1 MEFKLAINEAN
12 YTIDHVTTNLV
23 KGRLNYNVSWHKHP
37 VFHII
42 YILEGKGTVTVGTTT
57 TVAEPGMLYV
67 ISPNEPHR
75 FLFGE
80 GEPLTNLE
88 STFRLLD
95 GRGGAQEIN
104 FFDITAA
111 GQRSIMSEAN
121 RSQPFLV
128 PSRLK
133 PLLMEGFNRIL
144 DLYDSPLLRHH
155 YGFMVADLM
164 ARVELIAHS
173 IVRADKTEDSTLD
186 TIASVKHFLFT
197 NRSRPVTLRE
207 TADFAH
213 LTPNYLCR
221 IFKEHSGET
230 PMGYLQTVRMR
241 EAEKLLSFTDLPVYT
256 IAEKLGYEEPSYFAR
271 VFRSVYG
278 ESPQAYRKRLVF
290 ENRIK

>member
-1 MEFKLAINEAN
+1 MEFKLAINDAQ

-23 KGRLNYNVSWHKHP
+23 KGRLNYNVSLHKHP

-42 YILEGKGTVTVGTTT
+42 YILEGRGTVTVDKTTT
-57 TVAEPGMLYV
+57 IAEPGMLYV

-80 GEPLTNLE
+80 GEPLTHLE

-95 GRGGAQEIN
+95 GRGEAAEVN
-104 FFDITAA
+104 FFAMAA
-111 GQRSIMSEAN
+111 SDRHAAIAEGN
-121 RSQPFLV
+121 RTRPLPV

-133 PLLMEGFNRIL
+133 PLLLEGFNRIL
-144 DLYDSPLLRHH
+144 ELYDNPLLRHH

-164 ARVELIAHS
+164 ARVEMVAFSAVVAGEPAETALQMIAN
-173 IVRADKTEDSTLD
+173 
-186 TIASVKHFLFT
+186 VKHFLVT
-197 NRSRPVTLRE
+197 HHSRPVTLRE

-213 LTPNYLCR
+213 ITPNYLCR
-221 IFKEHSGET
+221 IFKEHVGET

-256 IAEKLGYEEPSYFAR
+256 IAEKLGYDEPSYFAR
-271 VFRSVYG
+271 VFRGVHG
-278 ESPQAYRKRLVF
+278 ESPQAFRKRLVF

>member
-1 MEFKLAINEAN
+1 MDFKLSFNEAH

-23 KGRLNYNVSWHKHP
+23 KGRLNYHVSWHKHP

-42 YILEGKGTVTVGTTT
+42 YILEGRGTVTVDTTT

-95 GRGGAQEIN
+95 GRGEAAEIN
-104 FFDITAA
+104 FFDMTAA
-111 GQRSIMSEAN
+111 GQQPTISDGN
-121 RSQPFLV
+121 RMQPFVV
-128 PSRLK
+128 PSRFK
-133 PLLMEGFNRIL
+133 PLLMEGFGRIL

-155 YGFMVADLM
+155 YGFMVAELM
-164 ARVELIAHS
+164 ARVEMITHS
-173 IVRADKTEDSTLD
+173 IVRADKAVDPTLE
-186 TIASVKHFLFT
+186 TIAGVKHFLFT

-207 TADFAH
+207 AADFAH

-241 EAEKLLSFTDLPVYT
+241 EAEKLLSLTDLPVYT